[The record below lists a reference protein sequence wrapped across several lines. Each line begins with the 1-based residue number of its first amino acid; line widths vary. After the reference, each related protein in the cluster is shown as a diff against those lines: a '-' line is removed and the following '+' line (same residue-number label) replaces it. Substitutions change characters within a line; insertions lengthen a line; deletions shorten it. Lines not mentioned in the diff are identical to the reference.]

1 MNCVRC
7 VHEKI
12 CGLWRA
18 AESQDASCFID
29 DCFEEKAEARC
40 ETLEK
45 MVREYQETIIPG
57 YRERAEAAEAC
68 VHELE
73 TTHRVEM
80 CEDGYDCVELG
91 KARRDL
97 MAAEEA
103 AKAAAQKREID
114 WDAWKGCSCNSV
126 QKACCTCVSL
136 RCHFCNKGSEYK
148 RGNYCSSCG
157 RPLNGMARLKLE
169 MRLKG
174 E

>member
-1 MNCVRC
+1 MDYEILIERLKKETYWLGGSQTYSHD
-7 VHEKI
+7 VHPAI
-12 CGLWRA
+12 C
-18 AESQDASCFID
+18 D
-29 DCFEEKAEARC
+29 
-40 ETLEK
+40 
-45 MVREYQETIIPG
+45 
-57 YRERAEAAEAC
+57 EAATAITDLLVR

-97 MAAEEA
+97 MEAEEA

-114 WDAWKGCSCNSV
+114 WDAWKGCTCNSV
-126 QKACCTCVSL
+126 QKSCCTCVSF
-136 RCHFCNKGSEYK
+136 RCQYCMNASEYK
-148 RGNYCSSCG
+148 RGDYCSSCG